1 MHDMIDRRVRA
12 FLHGLV
18 RRQTG
23 VQRSR
28 LGFSRNSL

>member
-23 VQRSR
+23 VQGSR